1 MAGRALPPA
10 SSSSRAGPC
19 RRWPRRVR
27 RGAWAANGRAAAAR
41 WPRRCGRRGCRACR
55 RCPGCGRR
63 TDRSKT
69 RRRADTPDATAL
81 RRRPA
86 SGGRSPSDR
95 CDSRARSVGRRRR
108 GYRPGCRASGTAG
121 APARAG
127 PSPCRRSASSRRC
140 RRSAAPAAS
149 RRSVAACRADP
160 RPPSRHATACART
173 LRFVRIPCRSW
184 TPRLS
189 SAPKVQC
196 FHRRSIRSRLTRP
209 SPRAADAGVSH
220 LTPSP
225 RSPRMRCLRGLSPPM
240 IHRGGAKAT
249 RGSYKLARVSFLAS
263 RSRSVP
269 EGVGKPVRRREDPR
283 LVTGAGCYTDDVS
296 LPGQAYA
303 SMVRSPHAQARI
315 VRVDTARALATPGV
329 LAVLTGADLVA
340 DGLQALSHRPVP
352 TNPHEVPLKSPDG
365 SPFFVSDPLPLP
377 VDRVRFVGE
386 PVAMVVAETALV
398 ARDGAERVTVE
409 WEPLPAVVTST
420 DAIATGAVAVWDA
433 CASNVAVETEAGDA
447 TATDAAFAR
456 AAHVVTLDSR
466 INRVTGV
473 PMEPRAAVGDFDAST
488 GRYTVYA
495 GSGGSWR
502 IRDAIAVVLAVPPE
516 SVRVIAR
523 EVGGSYGTR
532 NPCYPEYPL
541 VAWAARRVR
550 RPVKWTGDRRE
561 SLSSDCQARDLVVHA
576 ELALDAS
583 GTFLAYRARNTSN
596 VGAHTVS
603 FIPLAKGIGISTSVY
618 HVPAA
623 SLRGRAVLSNTAPT
637 SPYRAAGRPEI
648 MYVIERLIDL
658 AARRHGFDRIALRRK
673 NLVPSSAM
681 PYRNPVGLVYDSGDY
696 AAALDR
702 LIELSDW
709 KGFESRRADARRR
722 GRYRGIGF
730 AHYIELNTGDPR
742 ERAEIT
748 VRPEGRIDVVLGTL
762 STGQGHE
769 TSFPQ
774 LIAEWFGVEH
784 GNVKLITGDTD
795 LMPVG
800 GGTASGRSMRLGA
813 VVMAKASDQIV
824 EKGRRIAAS
833 LLEAAEP
840 DIEFARRRFTV
851 KGTDRSVDLF
861 ETAAAAVRAGG
872 PLAGACTEVMP
883 VPSYPYGCAVS
894 EVEVDPDTGLV
905 DVVRHTTV
913 DDVGRA
919 VNPLILH
926 GQAHGGIAA
935 GVGQALWG
943 LCAYDEST
951 GQLAAATL
959 MDYALPR
966 ADALPSFVTELSE
979 VPSTSNPLGLRGGG
993 EGGTTPAL
1001 GAVVNAVVDALAEF
1015 GVQHLDMPVTPERVW
1030 RAIHGGHGDGT

>member
-1 MAGRALPPA
+1 
-10 SSSSRAGPC
+10 
-19 RRWPRRVR
+19 
-27 RGAWAANGRAAAAR
+27 
-41 WPRRCGRRGCRACR
+41 
-55 RCPGCGRR
+55 
-63 TDRSKT
+63 
-69 RRRADTPDATAL
+69 
-81 RRRPA
+81 
-86 SGGRSPSDR
+86 
-95 CDSRARSVGRRRR
+95 
-108 GYRPGCRASGTAG
+108 
-121 APARAG
+121 
-127 PSPCRRSASSRRC
+127 
-140 RRSAAPAAS
+140 
-149 RRSVAACRADP
+149 
-160 RPPSRHATACART
+160 
-173 LRFVRIPCRSW
+173 
-184 TPRLS
+184 
-189 SAPKVQC
+189 
-196 FHRRSIRSRLTRP
+196 
-209 SPRAADAGVSH
+209 
-220 LTPSP
+220 
-225 RSPRMRCLRGLSPPM
+225 
-240 IHRGGAKAT
+240 
-249 RGSYKLARVSFLAS
+249 
-263 RSRSVP
+263 
-269 EGVGKPVRRREDPR
+269 
-283 LVTGAGCYTDDVS
+283 
-296 LPGQAYA
+296 
-303 SMVRSPHAQARI
+303 MVRSPHAHARI
-315 VRVDTARALATPGV
+315 VRIDTAPALATPGV
-329 LAVLTGADLVA
+329 LVVLTGADLVA
-340 DGLQALSHRPVP
+340 DGLKALSHRPVP

-377 VDRVRFVGE
+377 VDRARFVGE
-386 PVAMVVAETALV
+386 PVAMVVAETALA

-420 DAIATGAVAVWDA
+420 DAIAAGAVAVWDA

-502 IRDAIAVVLAVPPE
+502 IRNDVAVVLGVPPE

-541 VAWAARRVR
+541 VGWAARRVR

-561 SLSSDCQARDLVVHA
+561 SLISDCHARDLVVHA
-576 ELALDAS
+576 ELALDAD
-583 GTFLAYRARNTSN
+583 GTFLAYRAVNTSN

-702 LIELSDW
+702 LVELSDW

-762 STGQGHE
+762 SAGQGHE

-774 LIAEWFGVEH
+774 LIAEWFGVEL

-861 ETAAAAVRAGG
+861 EAAAAAVR
-872 PLAGACTEVMP
+872 
-883 VPSYPYGCAVS
+883 
-894 EVEVDPDTGLV
+894 
-905 DVVRHTTV
+905 
-913 DDVGRA
+913 VGRTA
-919 VNPLILH
+919 RRRVH
-926 GQAHGGIAA
+926 
-935 GVGQALWG
+935 
-943 LCAYDEST
+943 
-951 GQLAAATL
+951 
-959 MDYALPR
+959 
-966 ADALPSFVTELSE
+966 
-979 VPSTSNPLGLRGGG
+979 RGH
-993 EGGTTPAL
+993 A
-1001 GAVVNAVVDALAEF
+1001 GAVVSVRLRGVRSGSGSRHRRRRGRATYDGGRRRTRSESDDLARPGARRHRRRHRPGAVGALRVRRVDRSAHRRDVDGLRATARGRAAIVRDRAQRSALDVESARVARRRRRRHDA
-1015 GVQHLDMPVTPERVW
+1015 GARRGRQRGRRRARRIRRRTPRHA
-1030 RAIHGGHGDGT
+1030 RHAGARLARDPRRQRL